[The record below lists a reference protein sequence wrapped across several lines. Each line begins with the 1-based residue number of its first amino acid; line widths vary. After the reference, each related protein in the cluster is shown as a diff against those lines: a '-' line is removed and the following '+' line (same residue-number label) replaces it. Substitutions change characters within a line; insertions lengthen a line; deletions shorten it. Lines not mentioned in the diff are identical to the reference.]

1 MNRNAFALTV
11 LALLASASQAAVDVT
26 PITDTKADV
35 LAVGVAVLGV
45 AISIKLYKW
54 IRAAL

>member
-1 MNRNAFALTV
+1 MNRSALIAAV
-11 LALLASASQAAVDVT
+11 LAAAGSMAQAAVDVT
-26 PITDTKADV
+26 PITDTKTDV